1 MGVAIKSISHFVPE
15 TRLTNQELGVRL
27 NMDSDV
33 IGEKTGIFERR
44 VFHDGATS
52 DMIVNAAKI
61 CLEQCGMDVL
71 DVECIIVAT
80 MTADFPCPST
90 AAVVHH
96 KLGTKNAWGFDAM
109 AACSGFLYG
118 FEIGSALL
126 NSKQYKNV
134 LLCAADKMTS
144 IIDPMDKKTSL
155 IFGDGAGV
163 VLLEY
168 TDDEHNEIID
178 TICKLNS
185 TDLMSVSA
193 SHGGSKNPMTPESL
207 EQTDHLMKF
216 TSRGIFSGGIALFKE
231 VILEVMEKNNISFDD
246 IDYFVPH
253 QANKRMLE
261 GLAAELNQPISK
273 FIINIEYIGNTNS
286 GSVPIALSEAISD
299 GRIKPGMKIIVA
311 GVGAGFTYGASII
324 DIKYPIIHSG
334 SIAN

>member
-1 MGVAIKSISHFVPE
+1 MGVAIKSIGHFIPE
-15 TRLTNQELGVRL
+15 TRITNVELGARL

-33 IGEKTGIFERR
+33 IAEKTGILERR
-44 VFHDGATS
+44 IFNEGATS

-61 CLEQCGMDVL
+61 CLSACGMDVL

-126 NSKQYKNV
+126 NSRQYKNV

-163 VLLEY
+163 VLLEH

-178 TICKLNS
+178 TICKLDS

-193 SHGGSKNPMTPESL
+193 CDGGSKNPITPETL
-207 EQTDHLMKF
+207 VNTNHFMKF

-231 VILEVMEKNNISFDD
+231 VILEVMGKNHLTFDD
-246 IDYFVPH
+246 IDYIVPH

-261 GLAAELNQPISK
+261 GLAAELNLPISK
-273 FIINIEYIGNTNS
+273 FIINIEHIGNTNS
-286 GSVPIALSEAISD
+286 GSIPIALSEAIAD
-299 GRIKPGMKIIVA
+299 GRIRQGMKIIVA

-324 DIKYPIIHSG
+324 SIKQPIIH
-334 SIAN
+334 AYT

>member
-1 MGVAIKSISHFVPE
+1 MGVAIKSIGHFIPE
-15 TRLTNQELGVRL
+15 TRITNVELGARL
-27 NMDSDV
+27 NMDSDM
-33 IGEKTGIFERR
+33 IAEKTGILERR
-44 VFHDGATS
+44 VFNEGATS

-61 CLEQCGMDVL
+61 CLSQCGMDVL

-126 NSKQYKNV
+126 NSRQYKNV

-144 IIDPMDKKTSL
+144 IIDPLDKKTAL

-163 VLLEY
+163 VLLEH

-178 TICKLNS
+178 TICKLDS

-193 SHGGSKNPMTPESL
+193 SDGGSKNPITPETL
-207 EQTDHLMKF
+207 VNTNHFMKF

-231 VILEVMEKNNISFDD
+231 VILEVMGKNHLTFND
-246 IDYFVPH
+246 IDYIVPH

-261 GLAAELNQPISK
+261 GLAAELNLPISK
-273 FIINIEYIGNTNS
+273 FIINIEHIGNTNS
-286 GSVPIALSEAISD
+286 GSIPIALSEAIAD

-324 DIKYPIIHSG
+324 SIKKPIIHSG
-334 SIAN
+334 TIA

>member
-1 MGVAIKSISHFVPE
+1 MGVAIKSISHFLPE
-15 TRLTNQELGVRL
+15 TRVTNEDLGARL

-33 IGEKTGIFERR
+33 IGEKTGIFARR
-44 VFHDGATS
+44 IYNDGATS
-52 DMIVNAAKI
+52 DMIVNAARK

-80 MTADFPCPST
+80 MTADYPCPST

-96 KLGTKNAWGFDAM
+96 KLGAKNAWGFDAM

-178 TICKLNS
+178 TICKLDS

-193 SHGGSKNPMTPESL
+193 SHGGSKNPMTHDSL
-207 EQTDHLMKF
+207 DQTDHLMKF

-261 GLAAELNQPISK
+261 GLAVELNQPISK
-273 FIINIEYIGNTNS
+273 FIINIEHIGNTNS

-299 GRIKPGMKIIVA
+299 GRIKTGMKIIVA

-324 DIKYPIIHSG
+324 DIKYPIVHSG
-334 SIAN
+334 GISN